1 MGDIFMYEYFYEL
14 DKPNDFS
21 VSLLKC
27 NYLEDGFYSVESSL
41 TRDFCIKNINL
52 FANLRKID
60 NLIELLFY
68 EMIENKNRLYYFED
82 YEKLFVIFDYFNKEE
97 YEEMKKEKDNLQLK
111 TSDLKIVLEYYKV
124 CIEGLLEIYPDLSC
138 FLTTTIKM
146 IDDALKELDKKR
158 FIQMPYNNSV
168 MYTFPNAWYIT
179 PNGYLYNTGSGH
191 KQGNLSYPY
200 EDILDRLK
208 NSQEVPLVDNR
219 NKIRNI
225 LKRGYVEAV
234 EFKNYANLEYEIPTV
249 ITTDSS
255 PLYQFRKS
263 YQKNIA
269 TLVIGHLAAEE
280 SLYRS
285 FFRMNSSNYKQ
296 QLALY
301 FSLNKIALDDVLVRY
316 CGFHKISSVVDKTIT
331 TSSLNAVDDLKL
343 YLDKGWTIDII
354 PGIVYDRVKDKVD
367 DVNFNSYFVSDI
379 LNKSLNEYNGK
390 GKILIKDYKSRC

>member
-1 MGDIFMYEYFYEL
+1 MYEYFYEL

-21 VSLLKC
+21 VLLLKC

-82 YEKLFVIFDYFNKEE
+82 YEKLSVIFDYFNKEE
-97 YEEMKKEKDNLQLK
+97 YEEMKKEKDNLHLK
-111 TSDLKIVLEYYKV
+111 TRNLKIVLEYYKV

-158 FIQMPYNNSV
+158 FIQIPYNNSV

-200 EDILDRLK
+200 YDILDRLK

-255 PLYQFRKS
+255 PVYQFRKS

-354 PGIVYDRVKDKVD
+354 PGIVYDRVKDKVE

>member
-1 MGDIFMYEYFYEL
+1 MYEYFYEL

-27 NYLEDGFYSVESSL
+27 NYLEDEYYSVESSL
-41 TRDFCIKNINL
+41 TLDFWIKNVNL
-52 FANLRKID
+52 FTNLRKID

-68 EMIENKNRLYYFED
+68 EMMENKNRLYYFDD
-82 YEKLFVIFDYFNKEE
+82 YEKLSVIFDYFNKEE

-158 FIQMPYNNSV
+158 FIQIPYNNSV

-225 LKRGYVEAV
+225 LKRGYVEVV

-255 PLYQFRKS
+255 PLYQLRKS
-263 YQKNIA
+263 YQKNIT

-331 TSSLNAVDDLKL
+331 TSSLNAIKNLKL

-354 PGIVYDRVKDKVD
+354 PGIVYDRVKDKVE